1 MSYNITQY
9 SCFLLFAFS
18 VDDETRS
25 TSAKVI
31 RHVDGP
37 SGWVVS
43 PRKGD
48 LHGSERDIEPIST
61 HGEPSRNHLTSKPT
75 EDSLE
80 ERGLVG
86 KQVGGVIVWH
96 AENEV
101 WGTFNLYDR
110 KVAIS
115 IIILLL
121 HSIEGE
127 RFVILFRLA
136 DCVVLPKGITIFCYK
151 GHKNSR
157 PKDSFV
163 VCRGTLA
170 WILVRV
176 LISIWWLLS
185 FVAWNPTETHRL
197 RYCRTHFNNPRL
209 LLVIITCI
217 SFTWWLSKQDGSAT
231 FNNPRRVWMVL

>member
-86 KQVGGVIVWH
+86 KQVGGVIV
-96 AENEV
+96 
-101 WGTFNLYDR
+101 
-110 KVAIS
+110 
-115 IIILLL
+115 
-121 HSIEGE
+121 
-127 RFVILFRLA
+127 
-136 DCVVLPKGITIFCYK
+136 
-151 GHKNSR
+151 
-157 PKDSFV
+157 
-163 VCRGTLA
+163 
-170 WILVRV
+170 
-176 LISIWWLLS
+176 
-185 FVAWNPTETHRL
+185 
-197 RYCRTHFNNPRL
+197 
-209 LLVIITCI
+209 
-217 SFTWWLSKQDGSAT
+217 
-231 FNNPRRVWMVL
+231 